1 VAHRPR
7 GVDYDSEAEDYEGA
21 RGRSTGTAAYRE
33 RVRREVAHAPPGC
46 VIDVGSGTGIW
57 SALLASWSGR
67 PVVAVEPSSGM
78 RQVARSARAVR
89 PASGATEPARTTPVD
104 APVHLV
110 GGRAGALPVRDGAGA
125 AAWLSTVIHHVGD
138 LDACAR
144 DLGRALAPGAPVLIR
159 GAFPGRY
166 EGIPMVRYFPGSRRA
181 LDRFPSVEAV
191 REAFGRAGFG
201 FVGVDR
207 VEERLVDHRA
217 WREVLP
223 RQRRADTALVDL
235 TDDEFAAGLRA
246 VDEAIAAGR
255 PPEPIALDLMVLRR

>member
-1 VAHRPR
+1 VAGRPR
-7 GVDYDSEAEDYEGA
+7 RVEYDSEAEDYEGT
-21 RGRSTGTAAYRE
+21 RGRSTGTAAYRD
-33 RVRREVAHAPPGC
+33 RVRREVADAPPGC

-67 PVVAVEPSSGM
+67 SVLAVEPSPGM
-78 RQVARSARAVR
+78 RDVARSA
-89 PASGATEPARTTPVD
+89 PVD
-104 APVHLV
+104 ARVHLV
-110 GGRAGALPVRDGAGA
+110 AGRAGALPVRAGSGA

-144 DLGRALAPGAPVLIR
+144 DLGRALAPGAPALIR

-166 EGIPMVRYFPGSRRA
+166 EGIPLVRYFPGSRRA
-181 LDRFPSVEAV
+181 LDRFASVEAV
-191 REAFGRAGFG
+191 RDAFGRAGFR
-201 FVGVDR
+201 FVGVDK

-217 WREVLP
+217 WRDVLP

>member
-1 VAHRPR
+1 MAHHPR
-7 GVDYDSEAEDYEGA
+7 GVEYDREAEDYEGT

-33 RVRREVAHAPPGC
+33 RVQRHVADAPLGC
-46 VIDVGSGTGIW
+46 MIDLGSGTGVW
-57 SALLASWSGR
+57 TGLLASWSGR

-78 RQVARSARAVR
+78 RDVARSA
-89 PASGATEPARTTPVD
+89 PLEAR
-104 APVHLV
+104 VHLV

-144 DLGRALAPGAPVLIR
+144 DLGRVLAPGAPVLIR

-166 EGIPMVRYFPGSRRA
+166 EGIPIVRYFPGSRRA

-191 REAFGRAGFG
+191 RDAFGRAGFG
-201 FVGVDR
+201 FVGVDK
-207 VEERLVDHRA
+207 VEERLVDHRV

-223 RQRRADTALVDL
+223 RQRRADTALVHL
-235 TDDEFAAGLRA
+235 SDDEFAAGLRA
-246 VDEAIAAGR
+246 VDEAIAVGR

>member
-1 VAHRPR
+1 MAHHPR
-7 GVDYDSEAEDYEGA
+7 GVDYDSEAEDYQGA

-33 RVRREVAHAPPGC
+33 RVRREMADAPPGW
-46 VIDVGSGTGIW
+46 VIDVGSGTGVW
-57 SALLASWSGR
+57 SSLLGSWSGR
-67 PVVAVEPSSGM
+67 PVLAVEPSSGM
-78 RQVARSARAVR
+78 RDVARSARAD
-89 PASGATEPARTTPVD
+89 AR
-104 APVHLV
+104 VHLV

-144 DLGRALAPGAPVLIR
+144 DLGAALAPGAPVLIR

-166 EGIPMVRYFPGSRRA
+166 EGIPIVRYFPGSRRA

-191 REAFGRAGFG
+191 RDAFGRAGFG
-201 FVGVDR
+201 FMGVER

-223 RQRRADTALVDL
+223 RQRHADTALVDL
-235 TDDEFAAGLRA
+235 SDDEFAAGLGA

-255 PPEPIALDLMVLRR
+255 PAEPIALDLMVLRR